1 MGRGEGMEIGI
12 GLKEEYNF
20 VELVEDLPLP
30 LATGATSA
38 LEPVSETG
46 FIDIVVL
53 LPMAA
58 LLILVDLTIVVVIR
72 YH

>member
-1 MGRGEGMEIGI
+1 MGRGDGMEIGI

-30 LATGATSA
+30 LATGAIVA
-38 LEPVSETG
+38 FEPVFEEG
-46 FIDIVVL
+46 YIDVVVL

-58 LLILVDLTIVVVIR
+58 LLVLVDLTIVLVIR
-72 YH
+72 